1 MRFFRHHILQLT
13 GICAMLGSVFLYFLI
28 PIHANNEHEVFTN
41 WLQSHL
47 KSQEENSLRAKITE
61 LSSPDEEIE
70 SLIRKASVLVKQHTG
85 HFELPLPGSENEE
98 DVFRVLLFEWNSY
111 QDLARGMGKSAII
124 ENVKP
129 NICFPTNG
137 LVFSG
142 KISSGLNSPLAT
154 SKEFNEKGF
163 TGPHNY
169 TLIPLQ
175 SGTAIGAP

>member
-1 MRFFRHHILQLT
+1 
-13 GICAMLGSVFLYFLI
+13 MLGSVFLYFLI

-47 KSQEENSLRAKITE
+47 KSQEENTLRAKITE
-61 LSSPDEEIE
+61 LPSPDEEIE
-70 SLIRKASVLVKQHTG
+70 SLIRKASALVKQHTG
-85 HFELPLPGSENEE
+85 DFVLPLPGSENED
-98 DVFRVLLFEWNSY
+98 DVFRVLLFEWNSF

-129 NICFPTNG
+129 NTCLPTNG

-142 KISSGLNSPLAT
+142 KISSGLKSPLSSAEEYRE
-154 SKEFNEKGF
+154 KEIRGSHSYYLTPF
-163 TGPHNY
+163 
-169 TLIPLQ
+169 Q

>member
-47 KSQEENSLRAKITE
+47 KSQEENTLRAKITE
-61 LSSPDEEIE
+61 LPSPDEEIE
-70 SLIRKASVLVKQHTG
+70 SLIRKASALVKQHTG
-85 HFELPLPGSENEE
+85 DFVLPLPGSEDEE

-111 QDLARGMGKSAII
+111 QDLAKGMGKSAII

-129 NICFPTNG
+129 NTFFPTNG

-142 KISSGLNSPLAT
+142 KISSGLKSPLSSAEEYLE
-154 SKEFNEKGF
+154 KEIPGA
-163 TGPHNY
+163 HSY
-169 TLIPLQ
+169 YLIPLH